1 MKIPSSLKIVFQ
13 SIKNNKMRT
22 FLTVLGIVIGVS
34 SIIIVFSAGEG
45 IKNLIIGQVESFGTN
60 IIETEIRIP
69 DKNKKSGSN
78 DQETAMAMAQG
89 VQITTMTLEDVEDIN
104 KIPNIID
111 GYGAIMSQEL
121 TTYENKRKKAF
132 LYGVSASYIDI
143 DQSEIAEGRF
153 FTDAEDKSLS
163 KVVILGTKIKDKLFE
178 NSDAL
183 GKYIKLGKSKY
194 RVIGVMEERGAVMT
208 VDFDDY
214 IYLPIRTLQK
224 RIMGTDYI
232 MYMIH
237 QIENLDLAE
246 QTADDIRKLLREN
259 HDIDNPEGNIAQDD
273 FAVYT
278 MEEMMDMVGEITNY
292 ITILLL
298 AIVAVSLVVGGV
310 GIMNIMYVIVS
321 ERTFEIGLRK
331 AVGANRKNILWQF
344 LTESVII
351 SILGSILGIIFG
363 IFISFL
369 ISLIAQQFGLD
380 WTLIVPLGS
389 LIVAFSFA
397 IICGVSFGVLP
408 AKKASQM
415 DPILALRKDM

>member
-1 MKIPSSLKIVFQ
+1 MNFTSSLKIVFQ
-13 SIKNNKMRT
+13 SIKNNKTRT

-34 SIIIVFSAGEG
+34 SIIMVFSTGEG

-69 DKNKKSGSN
+69 DKNKKGGSS
-78 DQETAMAMAQG
+78 DAETATAMAQG
-89 VQITTMTLEDVEDIN
+89 VQITTMSLEDVEDIN
-104 KIPNIID
+104 QLPNIID

-121 TTYENKRKKAF
+121 ATYKNKRKKSF
-132 LYGVSASYIDI
+132 LFGSNASYIDI
-143 DQSEIAEGRF
+143 DQSTIAQGRF

-163 KVVILGTKIKDKLFE
+163 KVVVLGEKIKDQLFGE
-178 NSDAL
+178 SDSL

-208 VDFDDY
+208 LDFDNY
-214 IYLPIRTLQK
+214 IYMPIRTLQK

-232 MYMIH
+232 VYMVH
-237 QIENLDLAE
+237 QIENLDIAK
-246 QTADDIRKLLREN
+246 QTAEDIRILLRKN
-259 HDIDNPEGNIAQDD
+259 HDIDNPKGILAQDD

-278 MEEMMDMVGEITNY
+278 MEEMMEMVGEITNY

-310 GIMNIMYVIVS
+310 GIMNIMYVVVS

-331 AVGANRKNILWQF
+331 AVGANSNNILWQF

-351 SILGSILGIIFG
+351 SILGSILGIILG
-363 IFISFL
+363 ALMSFL
-369 ISLIAQQFGLD
+369 ISLVAQKFGLD
-380 WTLIVPLGS
+380 WSFIVPLES
-389 LIVAFSFA
+389 FIVAFSFA
-397 IICGVSFGVLP
+397 IMCGISFGVLP
-408 AKKASQM
+408 AKKAAQL

>member
-1 MKIPSSLKIVFQ
+1 MNFTSSLKIVFQ

-34 SIIIVFSAGEG
+34 SIIMVFSAGEG
-45 IKNLIIGQVESFGTN
+45 IKSLIIGQVESFGTN
-60 IIETEIRIP
+60 IIETEVRIP

-78 DQETAMAMAQG
+78 DQESAAAMAQG
-89 VQITTMTLEDVEDIN
+89 VQITTMTLDDVEDIS
-104 KIPNIID
+104 KLPNVVD
-111 GYGAIMSQEL
+111 GYGGIMSQEL
-121 TTYENKRKKAF
+121 ATYQNKRKKAF
-132 LYGVSASYIDI
+132 LLGTNASYIDI

-153 FTDAEDKSLS
+153 FTKGEDESLA
-163 KVVILGTKIKDKLFE
+163 KVIVLGNKIKENLFE

-183 GKYIKLGKSKY
+183 DKFVKLGKSKY
-194 RVIGVMEERGAVMT
+194 RVVGIMEERGAMMT
-208 VDFDDY
+208 MDFDNY
-214 IYLPIRTLQK
+214 IYVPIQTIQK
-224 RIMGTDYI
+224 KIMGTDYI
-232 MYMIH
+232 IYMVH
-237 QIENLDLAE
+237 QIEDLSLAN
-246 QTADDIRKLLREN
+246 QTADDIRILLRDN
-259 HDIDNPEGNIAQDD
+259 HDINNPEGILAQDD

-331 AVGANRKNILWQF
+331 AVGANSNNILWQF

-351 SILGSILGIIFG
+351 SMIGAILGIALG
-363 IFISFL
+363 ILISFL

-380 WTLIVPLGS
+380 WLFIVPLQS
-389 LIVAFSFA
+389 LIVAFSFS
-397 IICGVSFGVLP
+397 IICGIVFGVLP
-408 AKKASQM
+408 ARKAAQM

>member
-1 MKIPSSLKIVFQ
+1 MNFTSSLKIVFQ

-34 SIIIVFSAGEG
+34 SIIMVFSAGEG
-45 IKNLIIGQVESFGTN
+45 IKSLIIGQVESFGTN
-60 IIETEIRIP
+60 IIETEVRIP

-78 DQETAMAMAQG
+78 DQESAVAMVQG
-89 VQITTMTLEDVEDIN
+89 VQITTMTLDDVEDIS
-104 KIPNIID
+104 KLPNVID
-111 GYGAIMSQEL
+111 GYGGIMSQEL
-121 TTYENKRKKAF
+121 ATYQNKRKKAF
-132 LYGVSASYIDI
+132 LLGTNASYIDI

-153 FTDAEDKSLS
+153 FTESEDESLT
-163 KVVILGTKIKDKLFE
+163 KVIVLGHKIKENLFE
-178 NSDAL
+178 SSDAL
-183 GKYIKLGKSKY
+183 DKFVKLGKSKY
-194 RVIGVMEERGAVMT
+194 RVVGVMEERGAMMT
-208 VDFDDY
+208 MDFDDY
-214 IYLPIRTLQK
+214 VYVPIQTLQK
-224 RIMGTDYI
+224 KIMGTDYI
-232 MYMIH
+232 LYMVH
-237 QIENLDLAE
+237 QIEDLSLAD
-246 QTADDIRKLLREN
+246 QTADDIRILLREN

-331 AVGANRKNILWQF
+331 AVGANSNNILWQF

-351 SILGSILGIIFG
+351 SMIGAILGIALG
-363 IFISFL
+363 ILISFL
-369 ISLIAQQFGLD
+369 ISVVAQQFGLD
-380 WTLIVPLGS
+380 WEFIVPLES
-389 LIVAFSFA
+389 LVVAFSFS
-397 IICGVSFGVLP
+397 IICGIVFGVLP

>member
-1 MKIPSSLKIVFQ
+1 MNFTSSLKIVFQ

-34 SIIIVFSAGEG
+34 SIIMVFSAGEG
-45 IKNLIIGQVESFGTN
+45 IKSLIIGQVESFGTN
-60 IIETEIRIP
+60 IIETEVRIP

-78 DQETAMAMAQG
+78 DQESAVAMVQG
-89 VQITTMTLEDVEDIN
+89 VQITTMTLDDVEDIS
-104 KIPNIID
+104 KLPNVID
-111 GYGAIMSQEL
+111 GYGGIMSQEL
-121 TTYENKRKKAF
+121 ATYQNKRKKAF
-132 LYGVSASYIDI
+132 LLGTNASYIDI

-153 FTDAEDKSLS
+153 FTESEDESLT
-163 KVVILGTKIKDKLFE
+163 KVIVLGHKIKENLFE
-178 NSDAL
+178 SSDAL
-183 GKYIKLGKSKY
+183 DKFVKLGKSKY
-194 RVIGVMEERGAVMT
+194 RVVGVMEERGAMMT
-208 VDFDDY
+208 MDFDDY
-214 IYLPIRTLQK
+214 VYVPIQTLQK
-224 RIMGTDYI
+224 KIMGTDYI
-232 MYMIH
+232 LYMVH
-237 QIENLDLAE
+237 QIEDLSLAD
-246 QTADDIRKLLREN
+246 QTADDIRILLRKN

-331 AVGANRKNILWQF
+331 AVGANSNNILWQF

-351 SILGSILGIIFG
+351 SMIGAILGIALG
-363 IFISFL
+363 ILISFL
-369 ISLIAQQFGLD
+369 ISVVAQQFGLD
-380 WTLIVPLGS
+380 WEFIVPLES
-389 LIVAFSFA
+389 LVVAFSFS
-397 IICGVSFGVLP
+397 IICGIVFGVLP

>member
-1 MKIPSSLKIVFQ
+1 
-13 SIKNNKMRT
+13 
-22 FLTVLGIVIGVS
+22 
-34 SIIIVFSAGEG
+34 
-45 IKNLIIGQVESFGTN
+45 
-60 IIETEIRIP
+60 
-69 DKNKKSGSN
+69 
-78 DQETAMAMAQG
+78 
-89 VQITTMTLEDVEDIN
+89 
-104 KIPNIID
+104 
-111 GYGAIMSQEL
+111 
-121 TTYENKRKKAF
+121 
-132 LYGVSASYIDI
+132 
-143 DQSEIAEGRF
+143 
-153 FTDAEDKSLS
+153 
-163 KVVILGTKIKDKLFE
+163 
-178 NSDAL
+178 
-183 GKYIKLGKSKY
+183 
-194 RVIGVMEERGAVMT
+194 MT

>member
-1 MKIPSSLKIVFQ
+1 MNFTSSLKIVFQ

-34 SIIIVFSAGEG
+34 SIIMVFSAGEG
-45 IKNLIIGQVESFGTN
+45 IKSLIIGQVESFGTN
-60 IIETEIRIP
+60 IIETEVRIP

-78 DQETAMAMAQG
+78 DQESAVAMVQG
-89 VQITTMTLEDVEDIN
+89 VQITTMTLDDVEDIS
-104 KIPNIID
+104 KLPNVID
-111 GYGAIMSQEL
+111 GYGGIMSQEL
-121 TTYENKRKKAF
+121 ATYQNKRKKAF
-132 LYGVSASYIDI
+132 LLGTNASYIDI

-153 FTDAEDKSLS
+153 FTESEDESLT
-163 KVVILGTKIKDKLFE
+163 KVIVLGHKIKENLFE
-178 NSDAL
+178 SSDAL
-183 GKYIKLGKSKY
+183 DKFVKLGKSKY
-194 RVIGVMEERGAVMT
+194 RVVGVMEERGAMMT
-208 VDFDDY
+208 MDFDDY
-214 IYLPIRTLQK
+214 VYVPIQTLQK
-224 RIMGTDYI
+224 KIMGTDYI
-232 MYMIH
+232 LYMVH
-237 QIENLDLAE
+237 QIEDLSLAD
-246 QTADDIRKLLREN
+246 QTADDIRILLREN

-331 AVGANRKNILWQF
+331 AVGANSNNILWQF

-351 SILGSILGIIFG
+351 SMIGAILGIALG
-363 IFISFL
+363 ILISFL
-369 ISLIAQQFGLD
+369 ISVVAQQFGLD
-380 WTLIVPLGS
+380 WTFIVPLES
-389 LIVAFSFA
+389 LIVAFSFS
-397 IICGVSFGVLP
+397 IICGISFGVLP
-408 AKKASQM
+408 ARKAAQM

>member
-1 MKIPSSLKIVFQ
+1 MNFTSSLKIVFQ

-34 SIIIVFSAGEG
+34 SIIMVFSAGEG
-45 IKNLIIGQVESFGTN
+45 IKSLIIGQVESFGTN
-60 IIETEIRIP
+60 IIETEVRVP
-69 DKNKKSGSN
+69 DKTKKSGSN
-78 DQETAMAMAQG
+78 DQESAVAMAQG
-89 VQITTMTLEDVEDIN
+89 IQITTMTLDDVEDIN
-104 KIPNIID
+104 KLPNVID
-111 GYGAIMSQEL
+111 GYGGIMSQEL
-121 TTYENKRKKAF
+121 ATYQNKRKKAF
-132 LYGVSASYIDI
+132 LLGTNASYIDI

-153 FTDAEDKSLS
+153 FTESEDESLT
-163 KVVILGTKIKDKLFE
+163 KVIVLGHKIKENLFE
-178 NSDAL
+178 SSDAL
-183 GKYIKLGKSKY
+183 DKFVKLGKSKY
-194 RVIGVMEERGAVMT
+194 RVVGVMEERGAMMT
-208 VDFDDY
+208 MDFDDY
-214 IYLPIRTLQK
+214 VYVPIQTLQK
-224 RIMGTDYI
+224 KIMGTDYI
-232 MYMIH
+232 LYMVH
-237 QIENLDLAE
+237 QIEDLSLAD
-246 QTADDIRKLLREN
+246 QTADDIRILLREN

-331 AVGANRKNILWQF
+331 AVGANSNNILWQF

-351 SILGSILGIIFG
+351 SVLGSILGIALG
-363 IFISFL
+363 ILISFL
-369 ISLIAQQFGLD
+369 ISVVAQQFGLD
-380 WTLIVPLGS
+380 WEFIVPLES
-389 LIVAFSFA
+389 LVVAFSFS
-397 IICGVSFGVLP
+397 IICGIVFGVLP